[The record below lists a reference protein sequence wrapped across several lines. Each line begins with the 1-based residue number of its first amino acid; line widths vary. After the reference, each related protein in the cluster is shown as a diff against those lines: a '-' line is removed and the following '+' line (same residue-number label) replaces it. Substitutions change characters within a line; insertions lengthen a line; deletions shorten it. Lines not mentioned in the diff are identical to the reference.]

1 MNRFRRRR
9 LLLRIGIAAPIL
21 AYVSVG
27 VAALTWPG
35 FDHATQYI
43 SELGG
48 EAAPHP
54 AIFNVGVLVSGVGAG
69 VAGIGFGLSVLALGG
84 ARISA
89 AIIALCFGLAGVGLV
104 LSSLYPWP
112 DPRHLAINLGL
123 GIQLAPLAMV
133 WALRRIEDMGRL
145 RVFLL
150 AVFAMHEHQLDD
162 GQHGAWTQPL
172 EKAIQGLQ
180 AGVEQHEPLTFSRVL
195 LGPCHRHHAAQR
207 HGQKVIGRLISAHL
221 KFLAALLH
229 GLFNRDR
236 ATLGMARAISGQIEH
251 DDLHIRLN
259 AGNSRLEPGRKST
272 PVTRLTRQA
281 A

>member
-1 MNRFRRRR
+1 MTRFRRRR
-9 LLLRIGIAAPIL
+9 FLLWIGIASPIL

-54 AIFNVGVLVSGVGAG
+54 AIFNVGVLVSGAGAG

-89 AIIALCFGLAGVGLV
+89 AIIALCFGLAGIGLV

-123 GIQLAPLAMV
+123 GIQIAPLAMV
-133 WALRRIEDMGRL
+133 WALRRIEGMGRL

-150 AVFAMHEHQLDD
+150 AVFVVMAVLTVLTKHLIFKGLVNDD
-162 GQHGAWTQPL
+162 NVGWWERAFAIVLVGWTGIAAYAL
-172 EKAIQGLQ
+172 ERRLLVMAKAE
-180 AGVEQHEPLTFSRVL
+180 AE
-195 LGPCHRHHAAQR
+195 A
-207 HGQKVIGRLISAHL
+207 
-221 KFLAALLH
+221 
-229 GLFNRDR
+229 
-236 ATLGMARAISGQIEH
+236 
-251 DDLHIRLN
+251 
-259 AGNSRLEPGRKST
+259 
-272 PVTRLTRQA
+272 
-281 A
+281 

>member
-84 ARISA
+84 ARLSA
-89 AIIALCFGLAGVGLV
+89 AIIALCFALAGVGLV
-104 LSSLYPWP
+104 VSSIYPWP

-123 GIQLAPLAMV
+123 GIQIAPLAMV
-133 WALRRIEDMGRL
+133 WALRNIEGMGRL
-145 RVFLL
+145 RLFLAGVFVVMAILTVLTKHLLFKGLVNDDNVGWWERAFAIVLVGWTGVAAYSLERRLL
-150 AVFAMHEHQLDD
+150 AL
-162 GQHGAWTQPL
+162 
-172 EKAIQGLQ
+172 
-180 AGVEQHEPLTFSRVL
+180 
-195 LGPCHRHHAAQR
+195 
-207 HGQKVIGRLISAHL
+207 
-221 KFLAALLH
+221 
-229 GLFNRDR
+229 
-236 ATLGMARAISGQIEH
+236 ARAEAS
-251 DDLHIRLN
+251 
-259 AGNSRLEPGRKST
+259 A
-272 PVTRLTRQA
+272 
-281 A
+281 

>member
-150 AVFAMHEHQLDD
+150 AVFAVMAVLTVLTKHLIFKGLVNDD
-162 GQHGAWTQPL
+162 NVGWWERAFAIVLVGWTGVAAYVL
-172 EKAIQGLQ
+172 ERRLLAL
-180 AGVEQHEPLTFSRVL
+180 AEADSAVEP
-195 LGPCHRHHAAQR
+195 A
-207 HGQKVIGRLISAHL
+207 
-221 KFLAALLH
+221 
-229 GLFNRDR
+229 
-236 ATLGMARAISGQIEH
+236 
-251 DDLHIRLN
+251 
-259 AGNSRLEPGRKST
+259 
-272 PVTRLTRQA
+272 
-281 A
+281 

>member
-150 AVFAMHEHQLDD
+150 AVFAVMAVLTVLTKHLIFKGLVNDD
-162 GQHGAWTQPL
+162 NVGWWERAFAIVLVGWTGIAAYAL
-172 EKAIQGLQ
+172 ERRLLILAKASPY
-180 AGVEQHEPLTFSRVL
+180 A
-195 LGPCHRHHAAQR
+195 
-207 HGQKVIGRLISAHL
+207 
-221 KFLAALLH
+221 
-229 GLFNRDR
+229 
-236 ATLGMARAISGQIEH
+236 
-251 DDLHIRLN
+251 
-259 AGNSRLEPGRKST
+259 
-272 PVTRLTRQA
+272 
-281 A
+281 

>member
-9 LLLRIGIAAPIL
+9 FLLRIGIAAPIL

-150 AVFAMHEHQLDD
+150 AVFAVMAVLTVLTKHLIFKGLVNDD
-162 GQHGAWTQPL
+162 NVGWWERAFAIVLVGWTGIAAYAL
-172 EKAIQGLQ
+172 ERRLLILAKASPY
-180 AGVEQHEPLTFSRVL
+180 A
-195 LGPCHRHHAAQR
+195 
-207 HGQKVIGRLISAHL
+207 
-221 KFLAALLH
+221 
-229 GLFNRDR
+229 
-236 ATLGMARAISGQIEH
+236 
-251 DDLHIRLN
+251 
-259 AGNSRLEPGRKST
+259 
-272 PVTRLTRQA
+272 
-281 A
+281 